1 MKNKGKSK
9 KLLKMLIDIL
19 WYGGLSVSII
29 LILTIVVF
37 NLSVIGFI
45 NIKMPVVSIEMND
58 YGYRFNTRYSEVKR
72 TNMIIKEF
80 VEREI
85 AKTYNS
91 QNPFFVDATEQL
103 YKIDF
108 NKIPQLPKEALPY
121 SRIGIYTPRFLSPI
135 RYFEHGLIPELIIG
149 FSFLLIFI
157 SALLVIILNNLK
169 KIFNNY
175 AADGTFSSEN
185 SELLK
190 YIGIYFL
197 IGEFIRV
204 LIFYWINNAVARTEW
219 VNSVRQSYNFSFG
232 DVNVALLFAGIIFLI
247 LSKIFQM
254 GAVIKQ
260 ENDLTV

>member
-1 MKNKGKSK
+1 MKSKIESK
-9 KLLKMLIDIL
+9 KLLKMLIDVL
-19 WYGGLSVSII
+19 WYSGLSASII
-29 LILTIVVF
+29 LILAIVLF
-37 NLSVIGFI
+37 DLSAIGLM
-45 NIKMPVVSIEMND
+45 NIKMPVVSIDMND
-58 YGYRFNTRYSEVKR
+58 YEYRFNSQYGEVKR
-72 TNMIIKEF
+72 TDIIIKEF
-80 VEREI
+80 VEMEI

-91 QNPFFVDATEQL
+91 RNPFFVDAAEQL

-108 NKIPQLPKEALPY
+108 NKIPQLPKRALPY
-121 SRIGIYTPRFLSPI
+121 SRIGINAPRFLSPI

-149 FSFLLIFI
+149 FSFLLVFV

-175 AADGTFSSEN
+175 VIDGTFSSEN

-190 YIGIYFL
+190 YIGLYFL
-197 IGEFIRV
+197 IGEFVRV

-232 DVNVALLFAGIIFLI
+232 DINFALIFAGVIFLI
-247 LSKIFQM
+247 LAQIFRM
-254 GAVIKQ
+254 GAVLKQ